1 MYNTVLLKDR
11 NLDYNLITQLRFL
24 FSNNV
29 SQEYLDSF
37 FLLKGSVEG
46 WKKGTLLRVSNQ
58 KIRTSSE
65 KVRENLQLYTNQL
78 ANNNYNIIFQKIK
91 VEVENT
97 DEGTSILQDIILKD
111 TIRQENNLELLAKL
125 TIDLNII
132 EQIKIEL
139 IQLLD
144 KFSVNTEDTTNN
156 YDQFCIDN
164 NSNLIFKNRYLL
176 LCVYFNLNKLDNI
189 VFYLNNLVKCFEN
202 EPDKSI
208 SERYILTY
216 INCLKKINIHL
227 KQKLPDVHKKYI
239 DELNRYLEK
248 PKLIS
253 SKSCI
258 AIMNILDEFI

>member
-1 MYNTVLLKDR
+1 MYNTNLFKDR
-11 NLDYNLITQLRFL
+11 NIDYNLITQLRFL

-29 SQEYLDSF
+29 SQDYLDNF
-37 FLLKGSVEG
+37 FALKGSVEG

-58 KIRTSSE
+58 KIRTSRE
-65 KVRENLQLYTNQL
+65 KIKENLQLYANQL

-91 VEVENT
+91 VEIENT
-97 DEGTSILQDIILKD
+97 DEGTTILQDIILKD

-139 IQLLD
+139 IHLLD
-144 KFSVNTEDTTNN
+144 KYTVNTEDTTDN

-176 LCVYFNLNKLDNI
+176 LCVYFNMNKLDNI
-189 VFYLNNLVKCFEN
+189 AFYLNNLVKCFEN
-202 EPDKSI
+202 EQDKSV

-216 INCLKKINIHL
+216 ISCLKKINTQLKIKQPTIH
-227 KQKLPDVHKKYI
+227 KNYI
-239 DELNRYLEK
+239 CELNRYLEN
-248 PKLIS
+248 PKSMS

-258 AIMNILDEFI
+258 AIMNILDEFV